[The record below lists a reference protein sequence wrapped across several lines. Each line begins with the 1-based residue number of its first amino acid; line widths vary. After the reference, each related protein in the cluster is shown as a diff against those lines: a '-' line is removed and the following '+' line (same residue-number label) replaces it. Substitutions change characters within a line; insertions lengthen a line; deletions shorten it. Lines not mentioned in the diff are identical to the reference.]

1 MSDMDVNGQ
10 DSIEPPPGDSSRVA
24 SMRLRD
30 PGERSE
36 QLMDPA
42 NQSLAEALR
51 ITYRIVQLA
60 MIALAFLF
68 LFSGVQ
74 RVAEGERG
82 IPLFFGEPTAEQLEP
97 GLHFSAPFPIGE
109 IVKVDA
115 TTSKLEIMFEYWPRV
130 AQGRQEDPVDRL
142 PASPQ
147 LIPGADGSLITSDLS
162 IAHAQWKVEY
172 RRVSH
177 RTFAENIHP
186 DAEKSI
192 VQAAVQRGI
201 VRVVAETTVDGLLGL
216 ADSGEGSI
224 TDRIRAIAQE
234 MLTDDLNSGI
244 VIDKVT
250 LYRKTAPVRLIDQ
263 FASVQTAAAAAG
275 KGREEA
281 EDARDTTL
289 NGVAGNAHRELIKLI
304 QYYESAIELEQA
316 ERAEEI
322 LTAINNVIEG
332 RAAEFEDVIVYAGQA
347 SGEVTEII
355 SQARSQATALR
366 ESAEADLRIYRAK
379 LAQFRANP
387 RLMMQVDWVSA
398 YRDLTSRQFV
408 QTMLLPE
415 GVPPQLLI
423 NADPDIM
430 EEIYSWNKQRQ
441 MEKRVEQRTREIQQK
456 RFETNRTPI
465 DRGE

>member
-1 MSDMDVNGQ
+1 MSDLDYTGQ
-10 DSIEPPPGDSSRVA
+10 DAGGPGDSLRAA

-30 PGERSE
+30 PGERAE

-60 MIALAFLF
+60 MVALGFLF

-82 IPLFFGEPTAEQLEP
+82 IPLFFGKPTAEQLEP

-115 TTSKLEIMFEYWPRV
+115 TTSKLEIMFAYWPRV
-130 AQGRQEDPVDRL
+130 GAGRQEDPIDRL
-142 PASPQ
+142 PSSPQ
-147 LIPGADGSLITSDLS
+147 LAPGFDGSLITSDLS

-186 DAEKSI
+186 DAEKKI
-192 VQAAVQRGI
+192 VQGAVQRGI
-201 VRVVAETTVDGLLGL
+201 VRVVAETTIDALLGL
-216 ADSGEGSI
+216 GDSGEGSI
-224 TDRIRAIAQE
+224 TDRIREIAQR
-234 MLTDDLNSGI
+234 MLTDDLNSGV

-250 LYRKTAPVRLIDQ
+250 MYRKTAPVRLIDQ
-263 FASVQTAAAAAG
+263 FAGVQTALNTAG
-275 KGREEA
+275 KKREEA

-304 QYYESAIELEQA
+304 QHYESAIELGQA
-316 ERAEEI
+316 DRADEI
-322 LTAINNVIEG
+322 LAAINSVIEG
-332 RAAEFEDVIVYAGQA
+332 RAAEFEDVIVHAGQA

-366 ESAEADLRIYRAK
+366 ESAEADLRIFRAK
-379 LAQFRANP
+379 LAQFQANP
-387 RLMMQVDWVSA
+387 QLMMQVDWVSA
-398 YRDLTSRQFV
+398 YRELTSRQFV

-430 EEIYSWNKQRQ
+430 EEIYSWNKQKQ
-441 MEKRVEQRTREIQQK
+441 MERRLEQRTREIQQR
-456 RFETNRTPI
+456 RFETSRTPVEV
-465 DRGE
+465 GE

>member
-1 MSDMDVNGQ
+1 MSDLDFDGPDPIETPPA
-10 DSIEPPPGDSSRVA
+10 DSLRPA

-30 PGERSE
+30 PEERSE

-60 MIALAFLF
+60 MVALAFLF

-82 IPLFFGEPTAEQLEP
+82 IPLLFGEPTAEQLDP

-115 TTSKLEIMFEYWPRV
+115 TTSNLEIMFAYWPRV
-130 AQGRQEDPVDRL
+130 AAGRQEDPISRL
-142 PASPQ
+142 SSSPQ
-147 LIPGADGSLITSDLS
+147 LVPGVDGSLITSDLS

-172 RRVSH
+172 RRVRH
-177 RTFAENIHP
+177 RTFAENIYP
-186 DAEKSI
+186 EAEKDI
-192 VQAAVQRGI
+192 VRGAVQRGI
-201 VRVVAETTVDGLLGL
+201 VRVVAETPIDVLLGL
-216 ADSGEGSI
+216 GDSGDGSI
-224 TDRIRAIAQE
+224 TDRIRAIAQG

-263 FASVQTAAAAAG
+263 FARVQTEANAAG
-275 KGREEA
+275 TKREEA
-281 EDARDTTL
+281 EDARESTL
-289 NGVAGNAHRELIKLI
+289 NGVAGKAYPELIRLI
-304 QYYESAIELEQA
+304 QYYESAVELGQP
-316 ERAEEI
+316 ERAEQI
-322 LTAINNVIEG
+322 LSAINNVFEG
-332 RAAEFEDVIVYAGQA
+332 RAAEFEDVIVLEGQA
-347 SGEVTEII
+347 SGEVTQII
-355 SQARSQATALR
+355 SLARSQATELR

-415 GVPPQLLI
+415 GVRPQLVF
-423 NADPDIM
+423 NADPDFM
-430 EEIYSWNKQRQ
+430 QEIYSWNKQQQ
-441 MEKRVEQRTREIQQK
+441 MSKRVEERTRELQRQ
-456 RFETNRTPI
+456 RFDTNRTPVEI
-465 DRGE
+465 GE